1 MRSPVDRPVFEVIE
15 LSVGGVPDA
24 LLIGQR
30 KAESSDRP
38 VHRVVFGADV
48 AVNFVHAERRMVIDR
63 AAFVTAPEPDADP
76 FVSARRRAAPRHEG
90 RGLRIDLREG
100 SDGDLRSMRCGLER
114 AVRIDVAVSHN
125 VSHRRSQSYSRS
137 ALIH

>member
-1 MRSPVDRPVFEVIE
+1 IE

-38 VHRVVFGADV
+38 VHRVVFVADV
-48 AVNFVHAERRMVIDR
+48 AVNFMHAERWRVIDR

-76 FVSARRRAAPRHEG
+76 FVSARRRAAPRPDG
-90 RGLRIDLREG
+90 RRLRIDLGEG
-100 SDGDLRSMRCGLER
+100 SDRNLRTMRYGLER
-114 AVRIDVAVSHN
+114 TVRIDVAVSHN
-125 VSHRRSQSYSRS
+125 VSHRRSQGYS
-137 ALIH
+137 